1 MTRHGTLAYYLAA
14 WVIGCFIVSLPIFA
28 SGTGIGQVLRA
39 SMLLETYFFALIFG
53 ALDALLFAFLL
64 RRSMR
69 LCGTHALW
77 IWIVAGGALAFVLV
91 FVLGKAADV
100 WNFWE
105 STSFKPDEGVIGSL
119 MALILFAPE
128 TLRHAGLWQVPIDGA
143 EIAVV
148 LCLVDRAFNNVP
160 TIKPVPPAT
169 PETKQATV

>member
-14 WVIGCFIVSLPIFA
+14 WVIGCFVVSLPIFA
-28 SGTGIGQVLRA
+28 SGAGIGQVLRA

-77 IWIVAGGALAFVLV
+77 IWVVAGGGLAFVLV
-91 FVLGKAADV
+91 LVLGKAFDV
-100 WNFWE
+100 WNLWE
-105 STSFKPDEGVIGSL
+105 SANFKPDGGVIGSL
-119 MALILFAPE
+119 MALTLFAPD
-128 TLRHAGLWQVPIDGA
+128 TLRHAGLWQVPIEGA
-143 EIAVV
+143 AIAAV
-148 LCLVDRAFNNVP
+148 LCLVDRAFNNLP
-160 TIKPVPPAT
+160 AATPVPPAT